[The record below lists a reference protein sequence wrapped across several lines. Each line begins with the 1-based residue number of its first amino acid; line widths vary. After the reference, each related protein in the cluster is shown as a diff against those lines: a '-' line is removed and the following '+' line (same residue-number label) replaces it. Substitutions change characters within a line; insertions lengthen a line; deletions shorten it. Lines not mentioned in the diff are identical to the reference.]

1 MSIQDKIDS
10 FKKMIDEVNTD
21 SGKYD
26 KDICILSLQGMSN
39 KDIIKKIE
47 IKPSYLSQRKS
58 ILFNRF
64 KNEYIENK
72 KQKEIREMNS
82 LVWGKAI
89 YEGRVK

>member
-10 FKKMIDEVNTD
+10 FKKMIDEFNTY